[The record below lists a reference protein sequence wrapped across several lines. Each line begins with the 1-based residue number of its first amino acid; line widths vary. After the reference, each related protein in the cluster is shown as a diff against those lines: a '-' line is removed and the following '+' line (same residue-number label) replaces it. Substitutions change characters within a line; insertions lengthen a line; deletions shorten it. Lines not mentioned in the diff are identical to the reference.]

1 MEMLRRNLKR
11 QASRSLSAFAGAA
24 SPRAADQENLHPN
37 LASSPPASPAKG
49 ASSPR
54 PKQPAA
60 AAAAPPAATNGEDHS
75 TAATTAPSV
84 KVLCHAWIH
93 PIRLPTRVI
102 WDLRRVA
109 SLFLMC
115 GDARRWW

>member
-11 QASRSLSAFAGAA
+11 QASRSLSSFAGAA

-54 PKQPAA
+54 PKQPEA
-60 AAAAPPAATNGEDHS
+60 AAAAPPAATVEEDHS
-75 TAATTAPSV
+75 TAATTAPDDDEPSV
-84 KVLCHAWIH
+84 KVPCHAWIH
-93 PIRLPTRVI
+93 PIRLPATAI
-102 WDLRRVA
+102 
-109 SLFLMC
+109 
-115 GDARRWW
+115 